1 MLAEYSQFQST
12 NASYDIWQ
20 ALSQSVCSMFFF
32 VFSFFFR
39 LNKTLLSRTFHD
51 FTGQYNGILYSKLF
65 NQEMVWSVNKELAW
79 CYYL

>member
-1 MLAEYSQFQST
+1 MIYNLAST
-12 NASYDIWQ
+12 FAER
-20 ALSQSVCSMFFF
+20 MFNVFF
-32 VFSFFFR
+32 CFLFFFFR

-51 FTGQYNGILYSKLF
+51 FTGQYNGILYCKLF

>member
-1 MLAEYSQFQST
+1 MIYNLAST
-12 NASYDIWQ
+12 FAER
-20 ALSQSVCSMFFF
+20 MFNVYF

-65 NQEMVWSVNKELAW
+65 NQEMVWSVKRACVVLLSID
-79 CYYL
+79 YRFRSR

>member
-1 MLAEYSQFQST
+1 
-12 NASYDIWQ
+12 
-20 ALSQSVCSMFFF
+20 MFFF

-51 FTGQYNGILYSKLF
+51 FTGQYKGILYSKLF